1 MREVELSTPIS
12 EKAARNLR
20 AGDVVYLT
28 GKKIFVIPF
37 TVSAEPVLESIDKGK
52 PLFDL
57 PGSVIYHTP
66 FGFREEDGEWKVRWV
81 GATTSSMTESWAP
94 RLLDLG
100 VRALIGKGG
109 MGQVALESMQKN
121 GAVYL
126 ATTGGS
132 AAIYARGVKGI
143 VEMVDPSL
151 FLAELEFEHFGPA
164 IVALDS
170 HGKNLFD
177 DNWNAARKKAAELIS
192 GKKTQSSLSGYRI
205 SSDTPR

>member
-66 FGFREEDGEWKVRWV
+66 FGFSGEDDIASTEISRRFV
-81 GATTSSMTESWAP
+81 GA
-94 RLLDLG
+94 R
-100 VRALIGKGG
+100 RA
-109 MGQVALESMQKN
+109 VCDF
-121 GAVYL
+121 
-126 ATTGGS
+126 
-132 AAIYARGVKGI
+132 ARV
-143 VEMVDPSL
+143 
-151 FLAELEFEHFGPA
+151 GP
-164 IVALDS
+164 
-170 HGKNLFD
+170 
-177 DNWNAARKKAAELIS
+177 
-192 GKKTQSSLSGYRI
+192 
-205 SSDTPR
+205 

>member
-66 FGFREEDGEWKVRWV
+66 FGFREEDGEWKFR
-81 GATTSSMTESWAP
+81 SRKLQLSWLVPLDRGWAEPEEAP
-94 RLLDLG
+94 R
-100 VRALIGKGG
+100 
-109 MGQVALESMQKN
+109 
-121 GAVYL
+121 
-126 ATTGGS
+126 
-132 AAIYARGVKGI
+132 
-143 VEMVDPSL
+143 
-151 FLAELEFEHFGPA
+151 
-164 IVALDS
+164 
-170 HGKNLFD
+170 
-177 DNWNAARKKAAELIS
+177 
-192 GKKTQSSLSGYRI
+192 
-205 SSDTPR
+205 